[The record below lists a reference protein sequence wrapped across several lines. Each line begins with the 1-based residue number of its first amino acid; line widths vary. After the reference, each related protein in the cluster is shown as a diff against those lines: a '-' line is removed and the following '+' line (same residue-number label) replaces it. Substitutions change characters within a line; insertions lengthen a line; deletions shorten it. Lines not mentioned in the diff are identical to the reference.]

1 MGFDGVEILLV
12 QMQATGSMD
21 NAYLQRLK
29 RQALHSGLTLYG
41 LSTHHQFLSTTQEKR
56 DEEIAKTKR
65 QIEIAYSLGI
75 PTIRI
80 QTGTWGTSGSFDQLM
95 EKKGIEEPVEG
106 YNNEDAFK
114 WVIDGIHQ
122 CLPKAEECGVTLG
135 LENHCGLGR
144 TEEGMLRILN
154 AVDSPW
160 LQFTADTGNFL
171 DNKYEQ
177 LEAIAPDTVLLQAKT
192 YYGGGLWYENE
203 ADFDKVAK
211 IFHKENYKGYV
222 SLEIEGKEDAMTAVP
237 KSLERL
243 RLSFS

>member
-80 QTGTWGTSGSFDQLM
+80 QTGTWGTSGSFDRLM

-106 YNNEDAFK
+106 YNNEDASK
-114 WVIDGIHQ
+114 WVIDGSHQ
-122 CLPKAEECGVTLG
+122 CLPKAEECGGTLG
-135 LENHCGLGR
+135 LENHC
-144 TEEGMLRILN
+144 
-154 AVDSPW
+154 
-160 LQFTADTGNFL
+160 
-171 DNKYEQ
+171 
-177 LEAIAPDTVLLQAKT
+177 
-192 YYGGGLWYENE
+192 
-203 ADFDKVAK
+203 
-211 IFHKENYKGYV
+211 
-222 SLEIEGKEDAMTAVP
+222 
-237 KSLERL
+237 
-243 RLSFS
+243 RLSSTQE